1 MKKLGLVALAFLLTA
16 CGSAT
21 SESTDDSQ
29 TVATS
34 IPKIE
39 RSVNPTTG
47 SVAPRQT
54 APQVQDGEASE
65 VSSVPVP
72 QDKRTDGEVDYLA
85 QLDEQ
90 GITTQG
96 MEDQLIGAGQQACRA
111 GKDSYIIPAVGGQ
124 LVEQK
129 KTDLTPEEASD
140 VIRAAASD
148 HLC

>member
-21 SESTDDSQ
+21 SDSTEDSQ
-29 TVATS
+29 TAATS

-39 RSVNPTTG
+39 RSVTPTTG
-47 SVAPRQT
+47 SAAPRQT
-54 APQVQDGEASE
+54 APQVQDGEARE
-65 VSSVPVP
+65 VTTIPTP
-72 QDKRTDGEVDYLA
+72 ADPRTDGEVDFLA

-90 GITTQG
+90 GITTKD
-96 MEDQLIGAGQQACRA
+96 MEDQLIGAGQEACRG
-111 GKDSYIIPAVGGQ
+111 GKDSYITPAVGGQ

-129 KTDLTPEEASD
+129 KTDLTPEEATN